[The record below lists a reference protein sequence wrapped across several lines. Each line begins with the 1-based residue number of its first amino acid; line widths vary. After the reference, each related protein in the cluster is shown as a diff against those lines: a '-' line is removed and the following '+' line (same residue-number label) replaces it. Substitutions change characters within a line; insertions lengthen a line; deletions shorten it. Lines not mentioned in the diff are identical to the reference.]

1 MDALGSGDPGLALK
15 AGEER
20 NGGEW
25 RSGAIQARGF
35 MDCDTL
41 TMNNIEYVWVY
52 MSNYI
57 WYDIYNI

>member
-1 MDALGSGDPGLALK
+1 MFSMVFPPPWHGRFGIIGDPGLALK

-25 RSGAIQARGF
+25 RSGAIQARGS

-41 TMNNIEYVWVY
+41 TMNNYEYL
-52 MSNYI
+52 
-57 WYDIYNI
+57 

>member
-25 RSGAIQARGF
+25 RSGAIQARGS

-41 TMNNIEYVWVY
+41 TMNNIEYV
-52 MSNYI
+52 
-57 WYDIYNI
+57 